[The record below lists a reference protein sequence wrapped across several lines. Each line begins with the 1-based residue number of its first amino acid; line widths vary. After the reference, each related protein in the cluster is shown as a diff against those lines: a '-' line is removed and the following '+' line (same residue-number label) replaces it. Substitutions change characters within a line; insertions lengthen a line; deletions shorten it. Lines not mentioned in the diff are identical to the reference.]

1 MIRPFKGI
9 VPAVP
14 PSAFVEESAQ
24 VIGDVVLGERASVWF
39 NAVLRGDVGP
49 IRIGARSNIQ
59 DCCVVHCT
67 KGKFF
72 TTVGEEVTV
81 GHSAVLHGCTI
92 GDRVLVG
99 MGATIMD
106 GAVIASET
114 IVGAGSL
121 VTPGSIFPPRSLVVG
136 APARVRR
143 ALTEEELDLLR
154 RSAEN
159 YLAYAE
165 EHRGAS

>member
-1 MIRPFKGI
+1 
-9 VPAVP
+9 
-14 PSAFVEESAQ
+14 
-24 VIGDVVLGERASVWF
+24 
-39 NAVLRGDVGP
+39 
-49 IRIGARSNIQ
+49 
-59 DCCVVHCT
+59 
-67 KGKFF
+67 
-72 TTVGEEVTV
+72 
-81 GHSAVLHGCTI
+81 VLHGCTI